1 VALEVRGI
9 SYMVDEASAE
19 TAQSD
24 LHVIHTQLHCTAVI
38 LIGMDIP
45 RMIAAG
51 RYALE
56 IGLDVWLEPHPVN
69 MSHRKVLRNLE
80 QTAIAVEELRQEYPG
95 RVVLIV
101 GCEFSVHLNAG
112 LPGGVE
118 GIRFS
123 VIRYRKYFR
132 RRINRKVNKLLARA
146 IAVARPNFHGP
157 VTYAAASWEEVDWS
171 AFDFA
176 GVNLYRTKNNSP
188 VLIERLRHHVES
200 AGRPL
205 VITEF
210 GCGAHIGG
218 AQRGPGSFRI
228 VRWLGFHPRLKKGIV
243 RSERVQAAYISDLID
258 LWNRNGVH
266 GCFVYTFALRDY
278 PHFAD
283 PHRDLD
289 MASFG
294 VVKVDAQDAAEWQPK
309 EAFHDIARLYAR
321 MNDPSRTTRARRTG
335 KSLR

>member
-1 VALEVRGI
+1 MADEV
-9 SYMVDEASAE
+9 SAE

-24 LHVIHTQLHCTAVI
+24 LDVIRTQLHCTAVI
-38 LIGMDIP
+38 LIGMDIT
-45 RMIAAG
+45 RLIAAG

-56 IGLDVWLEPHPVN
+56 IGLDVWIEPHPVN
-69 MSHRKVLRNLE
+69 MSHRKMLRNLE
-80 QTAIAVEELRQEYPG
+80 QTAIAVEQLRKEYPG
-95 RVVLIV
+95 RVTLIV

-112 LPGGVE
+112 LPGGME
-118 GIRFS
+118 GIRLMM
-123 VIRYRKYFR
+123 IRWRHYFR
-132 RRINRKVNKLLARA
+132 RRINRNVNKLLAKA
-146 IAVARPNFHGP
+146 IVAARPNFHGP
-157 VTYAAASWEEVDWS
+157 ITYAAASWEEVDWS
-171 AFDFA
+171 GFDFA

-188 VLIERLRHHVES
+188 MLIERLRNHVES

-228 VRWLGFHPRLKKGIV
+228 VRWLGLQPWVKKGSV
-243 RSERVQAAYISDLID
+243 RSERVQAAYLCDLID

-283 PHRDLD
+283 PRRDLD

-294 VVKVDAQDAAEWQPK
+294 VVKVNPNDVAEWEPK
-309 EAFHDIARLYAR
+309 EAFHDVARLYAR
-321 MNDPSRTTRARRTG
+321 MNSRSRTPPTG
-335 KSLR
+335 RMGESVK